1 MLLAAVS
8 GLDLS
13 LDPTVASVLEL
24 GLLEVGAAVGGLD
37 QVAINLLGHR
47 GPEEGAG
54 VGARKVDGHKLLVT
68 LHGLQFATAELV
80 VVDEDSSVLGALLDL
95 GDDAGLELLVR
106 GVVVAGAV
114 ILGVGGGGGPELLDL
129 LQVGL
134 QEVLLL
140 RAGALVLEHPQ
151 QRLQDLLQLVGGAG
165 TLGQLVVVQ
174 VVVVAVVQRVLVVQ
188 GRHDAL
194 RFVIGTGFTR
204 NVDTLLGGNG
214 WMALIELLV
223 GNVV

>member
-68 LHGLQFATAELV
+68 LHRLQFATAELV
-80 VVDEDSSVLGALLDL
+80 VVDEDSSVLGTLLDL

-114 ILGVGGGGGPELLDL
+114 IVGVGGGGPELLDL

-204 NVDTLLGGNG
+204 NV
-214 WMALIELLV
+214 
-223 GNVV
+223 